1 MAAGRNYL
9 KSDLY
14 QSFMKGS
21 LSVNQGMMTENLAAQ
36 ALSASD
42 VPLRFF
48 ERTVCH
54 GEGTKKYEV
63 DFLIVVNGKV
73 IPLEV
78 KSGNQRTHASLDY
91 YCQTYKK
98 QTGKGMIL
106 MKGDLRVTEDYR
118 YIPLPMAWFLLE

>member
-1 MAAGRNYL
+1 
-9 KSDLY
+9 
-14 QSFMKGS
+14 
-21 LSVNQGMMTENLAAQ
+21 MMTENLVAQ
-36 ALSASD
+36 ALSVSD

-48 ERTVCH
+48 EKAVGH

-78 KSGNQRTHASLDY
+78 KSGNRKVHPSLDY

-98 QTGKGMIL
+98 QTGKGIIL
-106 MKGDLRVTEDYR
+106 TKGDLHVTEDHR
-118 YIPLPMAWFLLE
+118 YVLLPMAWFLLE